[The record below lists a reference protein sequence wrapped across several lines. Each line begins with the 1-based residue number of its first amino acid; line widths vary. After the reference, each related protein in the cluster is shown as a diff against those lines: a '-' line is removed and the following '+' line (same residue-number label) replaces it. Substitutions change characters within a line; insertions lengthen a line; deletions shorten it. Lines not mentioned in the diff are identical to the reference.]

1 MGSLLFLNEHG
12 EMVDMG
18 NRGGYGVDWINGE
31 KGGCVQGV
39 LFRKNK

>member
-1 MGSLLFLNEHG
+1 MGSLPFLNAHE

-18 NRGGYGVDWINGE
+18 NRGGDGVEWINGG
-31 KGGCVQGV
+31 KGGCVQDV